1 MCLVFSA
8 VEELSMSFFASDL
21 DKYLTD
27 RVIK

>member
-1 MCLVFSA
+1 MCLMFS
-8 VEELSMSFFASDL
+8 VIEELSMSFFAYDL